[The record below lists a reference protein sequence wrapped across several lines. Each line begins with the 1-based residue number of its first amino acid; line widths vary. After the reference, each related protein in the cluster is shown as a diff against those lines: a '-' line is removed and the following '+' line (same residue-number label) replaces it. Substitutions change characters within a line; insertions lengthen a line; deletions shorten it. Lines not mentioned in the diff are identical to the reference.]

1 MARRKIPTQYRTLFP
16 AAGQRG
22 RSPEHAGARVLP
34 VGFADA
40 LPTTFSFTQ
49 RTKHFS
55 NPKSHSRVLS
65 PVCTPFFLLVTLLKP
80 LHIAKLK

>member
-40 LPTTFSFTQ
+40 LPTSFSFTQ
-49 RTKHFS
+49 RTKQFFQS
-55 NPKSHSRVLS
+55 KISLPRFVTRLY
-65 PVCTPFFLLVTLLKP
+65 PVFLFVTLLKP
-80 LHIAKLK
+80 LHID